1 MPWCDP
7 CEKYFVP
14 NTLTV
19 DGCCPKCG
27 ATIGQTDIN
36 GRLIEPLVTAKTLD
50 LRALART
57 DGQDEKAPWH
67 FKLLV
72 SALVIYISWRVVS
85 LFI

>member
-1 MPWCDP
+1 MTI
-7 CEKYFVP
+7 E
-14 NTLTV
+14 
-19 DGCCPKCG
+19 GCCPNCG

-36 GRLIEPLVTAKTLD
+36 GRLIDPLVTAKTLD

>member
-1 MPWCDP
+1 M
-7 CEKYFVP
+7 V
-14 NTLTV
+14 
-19 DGCCPKCG
+19 
-27 ATIGQTDIN
+27 GQSDIN
-36 GRLIEPLVTAKTLD
+36 GRSIDPLVTAKTLD
-50 LRALART
+50 LRALAST

>member
-7 CEKYFVP
+7 CAKYFVP

-19 DGCCPKCG
+19 EGCCPKCG

-50 LRALART
+50 LHALART